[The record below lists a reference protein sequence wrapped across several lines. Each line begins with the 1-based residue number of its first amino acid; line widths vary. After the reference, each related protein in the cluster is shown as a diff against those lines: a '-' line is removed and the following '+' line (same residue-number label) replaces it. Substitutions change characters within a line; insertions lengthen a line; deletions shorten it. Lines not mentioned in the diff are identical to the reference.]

1 MFTLSSCFYII
12 KSKCNIDTYVEW
24 MNNFISI
31 CNNFNLV
38 IYTNEES
45 AQHIHTNGNPRIRV
59 IIKPIDQFYCY
70 KYREFW
76 IRNHEKNVMLNSQS
90 QFKTAWELN
99 MLWSEKIAFVQHTIR
114 NQYFDTEY
122 YGWCDIGYF
131 RNRQVDTHTSNLMS
145 WPSIGAMDKN
155 KVHYACVNNSRPY
168 INELAYIAN
177 TRGENG
183 LPIQPI
189 PPNQYSVAGGF
200 FLLHRDKIEWW
211 YDLYYSTLERYFA
224 NDYLVKDD
232 QIIIADCVFSHLGNF
247 KLYKE
252 ALPQYDN
259 WFMFQRLLL

>member
-1 MFTLSSCFYII
+1 MLTLSSCFYII
-12 KSKCNIDTYVEW
+12 KSKFNIDTYVEW

-59 IIKPIDQFYCY
+59 LIKPIDQFYCY
-70 KYREFW
+70 KYRESW
-76 IRNHEKNVMLNSQS
+76 IRNHKKNAMLNSQS
-90 QFKTAWELN
+90 QFNTAWELN
-99 MLWSEKIAFVQHTIR
+99 MLWSEKIAFVQDTIR

-131 RNRQVDTHTSNLMS
+131 RNCQADMHTSNLMS
-145 WPSIGAMDKN
+145 WPTVGTPDKN
-155 KVHYACVNNSRPY
+155 KVHYACVNNSRSY
-168 INELAYIAN
+168 INELVYIAN

-211 YDLYYSTLERYFA
+211 SQLYYSTLESYFD

-252 ALPQYDN
+252 SLPQYDN